1 MEAKLTS
8 SPANKKISNQ
18 YSLNNKS
25 IPSYVL
31 EVIRKLQQYDF
42 QAYMVGGCIRDLL
55 LNIQPKDFDIA
66 TNAHPDQVTAIFKNS
81 RIIGRRF
88 KIVHVRID
96 RQIIEV
102 STFRK
107 KPSEVNKLRNGV
119 VQDNAFGTIEEDA
132 QRRDFTMNAIF
143 YDPINNHL
151 FDPFNGKKDIENR
164 NINFI
169 GNPEQRINEDPV
181 RLLRAIRFHAKLE
194 FNLEITLGNIKKFIP
209 LLDNIPYS
217 RIFDEMMK
225 FFLTGH
231 AKKSIFVLKEYQLL
245 DLFFPFL
252 SNHSLDKNSLL
263 IHGMNNTDSRV
274 KADKTV
280 NPGFLMAVILW
291 DAFNHS
297 LKNND
302 SKLTLDTQIKHFFNK
317 TDPNIFIHNRFI
329 KYISEIWRLQPRFT
343 KLKTRSVYRLSN
355 HPRFR
360 AAYDFLLLRCSSD
373 QEEKRYG
380 EWWTKWQEASEASRK
395 KLLITKE

>member
-1 MEAKLTS
+1 LEAKLTS

-194 FNLEITLGNIKKFIP
+194 FNLGITLGKIKKFIP

-274 KADKTV
+274 RADKTV

-297 LKNND
+297 LKNNN

>member
-194 FNLEITLGNIKKFIP
+194 FNLGLTLANIKKLIP

-231 AKKSIFVLKEYQLL
+231 AKKSIFVLKKYQLL

-274 KADKTV
+274 KSDKTV

-302 SKLTLDTQIKHFFNK
+302 SKLTLDTEIKHFFNK

>member
-151 FDPFNGKKDIENR
+151 FDPFHGKKDIENR

-181 RLLRAIRFHAKLE
+181 RLLRAIRFHAKLD
-194 FNLEITLGNIKKFIP
+194 FSLGLTLGNIKRLIP

-360 AAYDFLLLRCSSD
+360 AAYDFLLLRCNSD
-373 QEEKRYG
+373 LEEKRYG

>member
-8 SPANKKISNQ
+8 NPANKKISNQ

-164 NINFI
+164 DINFI

-194 FNLEITLGNIKKFIP
+194 FNLGITLGKIKKFIP

-252 SNHSLDKNSLL
+252 SDHSLDKNSLL

>member
-151 FDPFNGKKDIENR
+151 FDPFNGKKDIEHR

-194 FNLEITLGNIKKFIP
+194 FNLGITLGKIKKFIP

>member
-18 YSLNNKS
+18 YSLINKS

-194 FNLEITLGNIKKFIP
+194 FNLGITLGKIKKFIP

-291 DAFNHS
+291 DAFNDS

>member
-25 IPSYVL
+25 IPNYVL

-107 KPSEVNKLRNGV
+107 KPSEVNKLKNGV

-194 FNLEITLGNIKKFIP
+194 FSLGLTLGNIKKLIP

>member
-25 IPSYVL
+25 IPSFVL
-31 EVIRKLQQYDF
+31 EVIKKLQQYDF

-107 KPSEVNKLRNGV
+107 KPSEVNKLKNGV
-119 VQDNAFGTIEEDA
+119 VQDNEFGTIEEDA

-143 YDPINNHL
+143 YDPINNQL
-151 FDPFNGKKDIENR
+151 FDPFHGKKDIENR

-194 FNLEITLGNIKKFIP
+194 FSLGLTLGNIKKLIP

>member
-1 MEAKLTS
+1 LEAKLTS

-25 IPSYVL
+25 IPSFVL
-31 EVIRKLQQYDF
+31 EVIKKLQQYDF

-194 FNLEITLGNIKKFIP
+194 FNLGITLGKIKKFIP

>member
-66 TNAHPDQVTAIFKNS
+66 TNANPDQVTAIFKNS

-194 FNLEITLGNIKKFIP
+194 FNLGLTLGNIKKFIP

-231 AKKSIFVLKEYQLL
+231 AKNSIFVLKEYQLL

>member
-194 FNLEITLGNIKKFIP
+194 FNLGLTLGKIKKFIP

>member
-143 YDPINNHL
+143 YDPINNQL
-151 FDPFNGKKDIENR
+151 FDPFHGKKDIENR

-194 FNLEITLGNIKKFIP
+194 FSLGLTLGNIKKLIP

-245 DLFFPFL
+245 GLFFPFL

>member
-18 YSLNNKS
+18 YSLINKS

-31 EVIRKLQQYDF
+31 EVIRKLQQYNF

-164 NINFI
+164 DINFI

-194 FNLEITLGNIKKFIP
+194 FNLGITLGKIKKFIP

-252 SNHSLDKNSLL
+252 SDHSLDKNSLL

-395 KLLITKE
+395 KLLITKD

>member
-1 MEAKLTS
+1 LEAKLTS

-194 FNLEITLGNIKKFIP
+194 FNLGITLGKIKKFIP

>member
-31 EVIRKLQQYDF
+31 EVIRKLPQYDF

-151 FDPFNGKKDIENR
+151 FDPFNGKKDIENK

-169 GNPEQRINEDPV
+169 GNPEHRINEDPV

-194 FNLEITLGNIKKFIP
+194 FNLGLTLGNIKKFIP

-252 SNHSLDKNSLL
+252 SSHSLDKNSLL

>member
-25 IPSYVL
+25 IPSFVL
-31 EVIRKLQQYDF
+31 EVIKKLQQYDF

-194 FNLEITLGNIKKFIP
+194 FNLGITFGKIKKFIP

-373 QEEKRYG
+373 EEEKRYG

>member
-169 GNPEQRINEDPV
+169 GNPEKRINEDPV

-194 FNLEITLGNIKKFIP
+194 FNLGLSLSNIKKFIP

-231 AKKSIFVLKEYQLL
+231 AKKSIFVLKKYQLL

>member
-1 MEAKLTS
+1 LEAKLTS

-18 YSLNNKS
+18 YSLINKS

-194 FNLEITLGNIKKFIP
+194 FNLGITLGKIKKFIP

>member
-194 FNLEITLGNIKKFIP
+194 FNMGLTLGNIKKFIP

-252 SNHSLDKNSLL
+252 SDHSLDKNSLL

>member
-107 KPSEVNKLRNGV
+107 KPTEVNKLRNGV

-151 FDPFNGKKDIENR
+151 FDPFNGKKDIENGK
-164 NINFI
+164 INFI

-194 FNLEITLGNIKKFIP
+194 FNLGLSLGDIKKFIP

-302 SKLTLDTQIKHFFNK
+302 SKLTLDTKIKHFFNK
-317 TDPNIFIHNRFI
+317 TDSNIFIHNRFI

>member
-8 SPANKKISNQ
+8 SPANKKISNK

-181 RLLRAIRFHAKLE
+181 RLLRAIRFHAKLQ
-194 FNLEITLGNIKKFIP
+194 FNLGLTLGNIKKFIP
-209 LLDNIPYS
+209 LLDSIPYS

>member
-25 IPSYVL
+25 IPSFVL

-194 FNLEITLGNIKKFIP
+194 FNLGITLGKIKKFIP

>member
-1 MEAKLTS
+1 LEAKLTS

-107 KPSEVNKLRNGV
+107 KPFEVNKLRNGV

-194 FNLEITLGNIKKFIP
+194 FNLGITLGKIKKFIP

-252 SNHSLDKNSLL
+252 SDHSLDKNSLL

>member
-194 FNLEITLGNIKKFIP
+194 FSLGLTLGNIKKFIP

>member
-25 IPSYVL
+25 IPNYVL

-107 KPSEVNKLRNGV
+107 KPSEVNKLKNGV
-119 VQDNAFGTIEEDA
+119 VQDNEFGTIEEDA

-143 YDPINNHL
+143 YDPINNQL
-151 FDPFNGKKDIENR
+151 FDPFHGKKDIENR

-194 FNLEITLGNIKKFIP
+194 FSLGLTLGNIKKLIP

-274 KADKTV
+274 MADKTV

>member
-194 FNLEITLGNIKKFIP
+194 FNLGLTLGNIKKFIP

-291 DAFNHS
+291 DAFNYS
-297 LKNND
+297 IKNND

>member
-25 IPSYVL
+25 IPSFVL
-31 EVIRKLQQYDF
+31 EVIKKLQQYDF

-194 FNLEITLGNIKKFIP
+194 FSLGLPLSNIKKLIP

>member
-194 FNLEITLGNIKKFIP
+194 FNLGITLGKIKKFIP

-252 SNHSLDKNSLL
+252 SDHSLDKNSLL

-395 KLLITKE
+395 KLLITKD

>member
-1 MEAKLTS
+1 MEAKLIS

-18 YSLNNKS
+18 YSLINKS

-194 FNLEITLGNIKKFIP
+194 FNLGITLGKIKKFIP

>member
-1 MEAKLTS
+1 LEAKLIS

-18 YSLNNKS
+18 YSLINKS

-194 FNLEITLGNIKKFIP
+194 FNLGITLGKIKKFIP

>member
-1 MEAKLTS
+1 LEAKLTS

-18 YSLNNKS
+18 YSLINKS

-194 FNLEITLGNIKKFIP
+194 FDLGITLGKIKKFIP

>member
-1 MEAKLTS
+1 LEAKLTS

-25 IPSYVL
+25 IPSFVL
-31 EVIRKLQQYDF
+31 EVIKKLQQYDF

-194 FNLEITLGNIKKFIP
+194 FSLGLTLGNIKKLIP

-252 SNHSLDKNSLL
+252 SDHSLDKNSLL

-380 EWWTKWQEASEASRK
+380 EWWTKWQEASEATRK
-395 KLLITKE
+395 KLLVTKE

>member
-1 MEAKLTS
+1 LEAKLTS

-31 EVIRKLQQYDF
+31 EVIKKLQQYDF

-194 FNLEITLGNIKKFIP
+194 FNMGLTLGNIKKFIP

>member
-164 NINFI
+164 DINFI

-194 FNLEITLGNIKKFIP
+194 FNLGITLGKIKKFIP

-252 SNHSLDKNSLL
+252 SDHSLDKNSLL

-395 KLLITKE
+395 KLLITKG

>member
-1 MEAKLTS
+1 LEAKLTS

-25 IPSYVL
+25 IPSFVL

-169 GNPEQRINEDPV
+169 GDPEQRINEDPV

-194 FNLEITLGNIKKFIP
+194 FNMDLTLSNLKKLIP

-274 KADKTV
+274 KTDKTV

-360 AAYDFLLLRCSSD
+360 AAYDFLLLRCISD

>member
-18 YSLNNKS
+18 YSLINKS

-42 QAYMVGGCIRDLL
+42 QAYIVGGCIRDLL

-164 NINFI
+164 DINFI

-194 FNLEITLGNIKKFIP
+194 FNLGITLGKIKKFIP

-263 IHGMNNTDSRV
+263 IHGMNNTDTRV

-395 KLLITKE
+395 KLLITKD

>member
-1 MEAKLTS
+1 MEAKLIS

-25 IPSYVL
+25 IPSFVL

-151 FDPFNGKKDIENR
+151 YDPFYGKKDIENR

-194 FNLEITLGNIKKFIP
+194 FNLGITLGKIKKFIP

-252 SNHSLDKNSLL
+252 SDHSLDKNSLL

>member
-194 FNLEITLGNIKKFIP
+194 FNLGITLGKIKKFIP

-252 SNHSLDKNSLL
+252 SDHSLDKNSLL

>member
-1 MEAKLTS
+1 
-8 SPANKKISNQ
+8 
-18 YSLNNKS
+18 
-25 IPSYVL
+25 
-31 EVIRKLQQYDF
+31 
-42 QAYMVGGCIRDLL
+42 MVGGCIRDLL

-151 FDPFNGKKDIENR
+151 FDPFNGKKDIEHR

-194 FNLEITLGNIKKFIP
+194 FSLGLTLGNIKKLIP

-231 AKKSIFVLKEYQLL
+231 AKKSIYVLKEYQLL

-274 KADKTV
+274 RADKTV

-291 DAFNHS
+291 DAFNDS

>member
-18 YSLNNKS
+18 YSLINKS

-88 KIVHVRID
+88 KIVHVRIE

-151 FDPFNGKKDIENR
+151 FDPFNGKKDIEHR

-194 FNLEITLGNIKKFIP
+194 FNLGLTLGNIKKFIP

-274 KADKTV
+274 RADKTV